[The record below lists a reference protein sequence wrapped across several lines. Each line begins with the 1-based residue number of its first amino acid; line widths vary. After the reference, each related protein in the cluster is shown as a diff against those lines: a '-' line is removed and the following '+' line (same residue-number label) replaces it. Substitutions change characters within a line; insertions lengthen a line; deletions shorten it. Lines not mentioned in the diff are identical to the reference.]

1 MAITRCDQAKLN
13 SFKVHL
19 WPYDWLI
26 LTIYAKNQMCI
37 INIYTN

>member
-13 SFKVHL
+13 KVHL

-37 INIYTN
+37 INFYTN